1 MEKNERR
8 KYLRVDT
15 SNLLECCF
23 LDENGNEVDHCMV
36 KAVDVS
42 PAGVKIESFQ
52 KIETKMIRLV
62 AVESN
67 GNLIESKGRVI
78 HSSKTQDGK
87 YESGIC
93 FAGTELENTRF
104 ALKLIGVCPQA
115 EPSFVMVKGSED
127 EQRDRRK
134 YPRIDTDNLITY
146 SCMDGNNN
154 VLDHRMARALDI
166 SPVGIKIESF
176 QEIIS
181 DSIQL
186 TSVDLDGDLIDITGK
201 VIYCRRIADSRYE
214 YGIGFAGTEVE
225 NTRFALKLIAA
236 CHKTEPTYIVVKGM
250 NSSSVF
256 MQDSDT

>member
-15 SNLLECCF
+15 SNLLECCC
-23 LDENGNEVDHCMV
+23 LDEKENEVDHCMV
-36 KAVDVS
+36 KAIDVS

-52 KIETKMIRLV
+52 EIETEMIRLV
-62 AVESN
+62 AVEAD
-67 GNLIESKGRVI
+67 GNLIESKGWVV
-78 HSSKTQDGK
+78 HSRKTEDGK

-115 EPSFVMVKGSED
+115 EPAFVMVKGSED

-134 YPRIDTDNLITY
+134 YPRIDTNNLITY

-154 VLDHRMARALDI
+154 ELDQRMARALDI
-166 SPVGIKIESF
+166 NPLGIKIETF

-181 DSIQL
+181 DNIQL
-186 TSVDLDGDLIDITGK
+186 TSVDLDGDLIDIRGK
-201 VIYCRRIADSRYE
+201 IIHCRKSGDCRYE
-214 YGIGFAGTEVE
+214 YGISFVSTEVE
-225 NTRFALKLIAA
+225 NTRFALKLIEA
-236 CHKTEPTYIVVKGM
+236 CHKTEPAYIIVKGM
-250 NSSSVF
+250 KVNS
-256 MQDSDT
+256 